1 MENNT
6 VTETEIHDF
15 AEANSMTA
23 LAGDMF
29 EDAGGHV
36 IHESE
41 VIEMIEA
48 ENEADRLE
56 WHRAEDEA
64 RRSADQLCSNESR
77 LNG

>member
-6 VTETEIHDF
+6 ITETEIHEF

-41 VIEMIEA
+41 VITMIM
-48 ENEADRLE
+48 
-56 WHRAEDEA
+56 DEKK
-64 RRSADQLCSNESR
+64 QK
-77 LNG
+77 